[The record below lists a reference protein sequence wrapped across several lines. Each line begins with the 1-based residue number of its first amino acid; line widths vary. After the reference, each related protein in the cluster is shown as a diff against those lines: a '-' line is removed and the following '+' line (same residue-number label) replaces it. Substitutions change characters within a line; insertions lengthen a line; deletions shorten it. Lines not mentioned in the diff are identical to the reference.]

1 MTREKPKNLWQSRWG
16 FILAATGS
24 AVGLGN
30 IWKVPY
36 ITGEYGG
43 GAFVLMY
50 LACILAIGIPVMMTE
65 IALGRRGRGSPLDA
79 IARVVKENNGN
90 PLWKTLGGMAMLCGF
105 LILCFYVVVAGWA
118 FAYTWKMVD
127 GSLAATS
134 VDALAGVFEA
144 HNANPWQ
151 LGGWSIVVSLLTVWI
166 VGKGVQAGVEKAFR
180 WMMPGLAVMLL
191 VLVGYSWTSG
201 SFSQGFDFLFTF
213 DASKITGEALL
224 AALGHAFFTLSLAS
238 GAILTY
244 GSYLPDGQSI
254 ARTSVI
260 VAIADTCVALLAGLA
275 IFPVI
280 FANGMSPSAGPGL
293 IFMSLPLAFQQM
305 PLGTVFGVLF
315 FAMVSVAAL
324 TSAISMIEAVVAYLN
339 EKHGISRGRA
349 AIGSGLVLLVISL
362 LAMLSFNVGA
372 EWKLF
377 GTTLFDSLD
386 YVTSRWMMPL
396 GGILMVILAGYCLRS
411 DIMRDELQLPNAG
424 YALWLFMVRYVSP
437 VLIVMVFLHA
447 LGWLGFDPIE
457 RWYWIA
463 GAIGALAVL
472 GEVFVPRVRLE
483 FAAR

>member
-1 MTREKPKNLWQSRWG
+1 MSREKPKNLWQSRWG

-30 IWKVPY
+30 IWKFPY

-65 IALGRRGRGSPLDA
+65 IALGRRGRGSPIDA
-79 IARVVKENNGN
+79 IARVARENGSH
-90 PLWKTLGGMAMLCGF
+90 PLWKGVGGMAMLCGF
-105 LILCFYVVVAGWA
+105 MILCFYVVVAGWA
-118 FAYTWKMVD
+118 FAYTWKMLD

-144 HNANPWQ
+144 HNASPWQ
-151 LGGWSIVVSLLTVWI
+151 LGGWSIVVSLLTIWI

-201 SFSQGFDFLFTF
+201 SFSQGFDFLFSF

-254 ARTSVI
+254 TRTSIV

-305 PLGTVFGVLF
+305 PLGSLFGVLF

-349 AIGSGLVLLVISL
+349 AIGSGAVLLVISL

-377 GTTLFDSLD
+377 GTTLFDGLD
-386 YVTSRWMMPL
+386 YITSRWMMPL

-437 VLIVMVFLHA
+437 VMIVMVFLHA
-447 LGWLGFDPIE
+447 LGWLGFDPLE

-463 GAIGALAVL
+463 GAIGTLAIL
-472 GEVFVPRVRLE
+472 GELFAPRVRLE